1 VPPPRDVAEAI
12 ARQQKLDLLSGG
24 RPSPSPSTST
34 SASSSTPAAAV
45 KREAASAASPPR
57 MTPTKR
63 LHLVD
68 DEDDEGV
75 ATEVDSILSGKVLD
89 TDISAMPEFEE
100 LMRTESENFFPLFLV
115 SNPVCLS
122 SSLALH
128 FSDDSFLIAFIFL
141 KYTHNDNAY

>member
-12 ARQQKLDLLSGG
+12 ARQQKLDLLSGS
-24 RPSPSPSTST
+24 RPSPSLSTSM

-45 KREAASAASPPR
+45 KREAVSAASPPR

-68 DEDDEGV
+68 DKDDEGV

-100 LMRTESENFFPLFLV
+100 LMRTESENFFLLFWSATPFASPPPWPSIFLII
-115 SNPVCLS
+115 L
-122 SSLALH
+122 
-128 FSDDSFLIAFIFL
+128 FLIAFIFL